1 MALPLVI
8 LAASQAGHL
17 LAWQVRQGPQALPV
31 AGSGAHGYFPALTV
45 VTFGTAGVAVLA
57 ALCAIGAARAARLGR
72 AVLRTAPGRQL
83 RRIPVLDAAAFLF
96 VLQFAVLLAQ
106 ETAEAAWAGFSR
118 PGLGDLML
126 WGILPGPG
134 CNRGRRRVELA
145 EYPLRGGRRRGE
157 DPGAGCRALATAGRG
172 AAAGLDAT
180 RPADAADPGAG
191 GRVFR
196 ARTALKMRPGTRG
209 G

>member
-17 LAWQVRQGPQALPV
+17 LAWQLRQGPQALPV
-31 AGSGAHGYFPALTV
+31 AGSGAHGYFPALTA

-118 PGLGDLML
+118 PGLADLML
-126 WGILPGPG
+126 WGSLGQVPVAIVAGAALSWLSIHFEAAVEDVRTPAPAVALSPRPAVARPRVQKRRARLMLPIQVPG
-134 CNRGRRRVELA
+134 
-145 EYPLRGGRRRGE
+145 
-157 DPGAGCRALATAGRG
+157 GAFSGRG
-172 AAAGLDAT
+172 
-180 RPADAADPGAG
+180 PP
-191 GRVFR
+191 
-196 ARTALKMRPGTRG
+196 
-209 G
+209 